1 MINMIQEISSIAQ
14 NNPDGPYYVYPLPRG
29 RMEVWTSSPAKV
41 LGANSF
47 LYLHQ
52 IHSTILVKS
61 ADLLKAQAAGMDA
74 PSADGIY
81 GSPQTPECWVIKTA
95 DCMPI
100 AFIGEKACAFVH
112 AGRRGLWD
120 NILLSPVIKEL
131 KPKFI
136 FIGPHIKKCCYEVE
150 LALLKEA
157 KNFEGKVFYQ
167 EITPAMDCC
176 SPVLGGLPS
185 PKILLDLTQTATAQ
199 LMEHYPAAQILL
211 AKPCTCCAKN
221 LHSYRR
227 EQNKER
233 NFNLWRF

>member
-1 MINMIQEISSIAQ
+1 MINMIQEISSPTQ
-14 NNPDGPYYVYPLPRG
+14 NNPHGPCYVYPLPFG
-29 RMEVWTSSPAKV
+29 QMEVWTDSPAKV
-41 LGANSF
+41 MGENSF

-52 IHSTILVKS
+52 IHSTILINQK
-61 ADLLKAQAAGMDA
+61 DLLNVQTLGQEM

-81 GSPQTPECWVIKTA
+81 GSPNGCWVIKTA

-157 KNFEGKVFYQ
+157 KNFAGKVFYQ

-176 SPVLGGLPS
+176 SPVLGGLPA
-185 PKILLDLTQTATAQ
+185 PKILLDLTQTATVQLAQ
-199 LMEHYPAAQILL
+199 HYPSAQILL
-211 AKPCTCCAKN
+211 AQPCTCCDKN